1 MDLSHNEIDFAAFL
15 IRLDKGH
22 TDGHPHGIGRPG
34 EAALQGHRVFLIHV
48 FVIIHGVNVD
58 KTFYAIVKAY
68 KNTEASDPGH
78 MRIEWLADERHH
90 VLCHLEVIDI
100 TLGICRILLCLRAV
114 VSRTQEE
121 LCLFFEL
128 CLGEAIRDRLSDE
141 AVYHQIRIA
150 ADRRGEMRIA
160 FTCDPEVSGIFRAV
174 AGLRKAAERHHLH
187 DRFDIFSLHRFQEL
201 LDILRLW
208 ILRDGEIES
217 HDGDET
223 LQGIQLLFIRML
235 MHTVDRRMSCLFE
248 ETRYRFIRRDHGI
261 LDHLFRITSDALL
274 DAKRCPLFIE
284 NDLVFRKIEV
294 ERAAA
299 GAVCAKGIRA
309 GLQVF
314 EHRHEVCKIRRHNAL
329 VEGFIDLRIIAAACH
344 THDGRCDQLG
354 LYLAIR
360 RHIHHAGHRIAVF
373 IMV

>member
-1 MDLSHNEIDFAAFL
+1 
-15 IRLDKGH
+15 
-22 TDGHPHGIGRPG
+22 
-34 EAALQGHRVFLIHV
+34 
-48 FVIIHGVNVD
+48 
-58 KTFYAIVKAY
+58 
-68 KNTEASDPGH
+68 

-90 VLCHLEVIDI
+90 VLCHLEIIDI
-100 TLGICRILLCLRAV
+100 ALGICRILLCLRAV

-128 CLGEAIRDRLSDE
+128 YLGEAVRDRLSDE
-141 AVYHQIRIA
+141 AMYHQIRIA
-150 ADRRGEMRIA
+150 ADRRGEVRIA

-174 AGLRKAAERHHLH
+174 AGLRQAAERHHLH

-201 LDILRLW
+201 LDILRLR
-208 ILRDGEIES
+208 ILRDGEIKS

-223 LQGIQLLFIRML
+223 LQRIQLLLIRML
-235 MHTVDRRMSCLFE
+235 MHTIDRRMSCLFE

-284 NDLVFRKIEV
+284 NDLVFREIEV
-294 ERAAA
+294 ECAAA

-309 GLQVF
+309 FFKILQ
-314 EHRHEVCKIRRHNAL
+314 HGHEMRQILRHNAL
-329 VEGFIDLRIIAAACH
+329 VKGFIDLWIIAAACH

-373 IMV
+373 VMV

>member
-1 MDLSHNEIDFAAFL
+1 MDKA
-15 IRLDKGH
+15 
-22 TDGHPHGIGRPG
+22 
-34 EAALQGHRVFLIHV
+34 
-48 FVIIHGVNVD
+48 
-58 KTFYAIVKAY
+58 FYAIVKTH
-68 KNTEASDPGH
+68 KDTEAGDSGH
-78 MRIEWLADERHH
+78 MRIEWLADEGHH

-100 TLGICRILLCLRAV
+100 TLGVGRVLLGLRAV
-114 VSRTQEE
+114 VSGAQEE
-121 LCLFFEL
+121 LGLFLEL
-128 CLGEAIRDRLSDE
+128 RLGEAIRNRLPDE
-141 AVYHQIRIA
+141 AMYHQVRIT
-150 ADRRGEMRIA
+150 ADRRGEVRIA
-160 FTCDPEVSGIFRAV
+160 FTGDPEVSGIFRAV
-174 AGLRKAAERHHLH
+174 AGLRKAPERHHLH
-187 DRFDIFSLHRFQEL
+187 DRFDVFSLHRFQEL
-201 LDILRLW
+201 LDILRLR

-223 LQGIQLLFIRML
+223 LQRIQFLFIRML
-235 MHTVDRRMSCLFE
+235 MHTIDRRVSCLFE
-248 ETRYRFIRRDHGI
+248 ETRYCFIRRDHGI

-309 GLQVF
+309 FFKILQ
-314 EHRHEVCKIRRHNAL
+314 HGHEMRQILRHNAL
-329 VEGFIDLRIIAAACH
+329 VECFIDLRIIAAACH

-373 IMV
+373 VMV